1 MSHRS
6 GPSSPS
12 PPGPAPQS
20 GKPPRAGARRTARD
34 FFDVYTKDL
43 KPGDLQRLFTR
54 DAREAY
60 EFFARGVDR
69 TAIANQPPHLRF
81 FNHIKLF
88 FLAFTLRL
96 SAARRAMYGV
106 ALVAS
111 ILGLLSLFDGV
122 ATVTLPNGRWIPL
135 PIPHWR
141 EGWFWIVLSYILL
154 NALIVMEVADRL
166 SLKHDLNVARDIQLA
181 MLPGGTYRSP
191 GLEIHGE
198 TRPANTVGG
207 DFYDLLVMPDGRVLV
222 ALGDVAGKGSPAALL
237 MALLLAILRTL
248 VDEGLELAPMA
259 ERLNGQV
266 TKHAPPSRFITLFV
280 GFYDPATS
288 ILTWVNAGQNPPM
301 IRRRDG
307 QFERLEATGVA
318 LGMFEGMTYE
328 ARETVLSPG
337 DWLVMYS
344 DGITEAEN
352 ADEQPFDEAGL
363 AAVVSAW
370 VDAGAPELTAAVLR
384 AVDQHVGD
392 ARIGDDLTVLALKRH

>member
-1 MSHRS
+1 MKSRPRPRNAS
-6 GPSSPS
+6 RPAAGPRPPS
-12 PPGPAPQS
+12 
-20 GKPPRAGARRTARD
+20 RARE

-69 TAIANQPPHLRF
+69 SQIEHLPPHRQAF
-81 FNHIKLF
+81 HYVKLF

-96 SAARRAMYGV
+96 SAARRALYGV
-106 ALVAS
+106 ALIAS
-111 ILGLLSLFDGV
+111 ILGLLNQFQGIRLTDVPLLPFPVPIAYWQDGAMFLFIG
-122 ATVTLPNGRWIPL
+122 
-135 PIPHWR
+135 
-141 EGWFWIVLSYILL
+141 IVLL
-154 NALIVMEVADRL
+154 NLLIVMEVADRL

-181 MLPGGTYRSP
+181 MLPRGTYRSP

-207 DFYDLLVMPDGRVLV
+207 DFYDLLILPDGRVLV

-248 VDEGLELAPMA
+248 VDEGLDLAPLVA
-259 ERLNGQV
+259 RLNGQV
-266 TKHAPPSRFITLFV
+266 SRHAPPSRFITLFV
-280 GFYDPATS
+280 GLYDPENS
-288 ILTWVNAGQNPPM
+288 QLTWVNAGQNPPM

-318 LGMFEGMTYE
+318 LGMFEGTTYE
-328 ARETVLSPG
+328 ECTTMLAPG

-352 ADEQPFDEAGL
+352 SAGVPFDEAGL
-363 AAVVSAW
+363 TSVVTAWAAGS
-370 VDAGAPELTAAVLR
+370 APELSTALFR

-392 ARIGDDLTVLALKRH
+392 ARIGDDLTVLVLKRP